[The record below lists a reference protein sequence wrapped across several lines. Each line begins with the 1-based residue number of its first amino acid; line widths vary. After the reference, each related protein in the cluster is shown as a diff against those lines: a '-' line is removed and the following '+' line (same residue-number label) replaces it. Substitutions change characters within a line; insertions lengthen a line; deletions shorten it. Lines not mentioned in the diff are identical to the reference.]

1 MVEKQSYLK
10 IFITQFNNF
19 IDDMILLCPEDNDF
33 KVFKNGVSLLNR
45 TNPRKILVLFDE
57 YIEKYKDKI
66 SEKDETFFLLN
77 EYDEIEKTE
86 NILDTMNKL
95 KIYSDNFEIKL

>member
-66 SEKDETFFLLN
+66 SERQK
-77 EYDEIEKTE
+77 EKINCPICNKIVSRC
-86 NILDTMNKL
+86 NIAKHKKSKNCLSYKT
-95 KIYSDNFEIKL
+95 I